1 MTSLGNLL
9 WIVGIGAV
17 FFLMM
22 RKGGGCCGG
31 GHDHGKDQGADKKEL
46 GNSSHTDD
54 KGQPRGGCCG

>member
-9 WIVGIGAV
+9 WVVGIGAV

-31 GHDHGKDQGADKKEL
+31 GHNDDGSNKKEL
-46 GNSSHTDD
+46 EGHNLGDD
-54 KGQPRGGCCG
+54 KNQPRGGCCG

>member
-31 GHDHGKDQGADKKEL
+31 GHNDDQEVRRKEL
-46 GNSSHTDD
+46 SGHNQSDANE
-54 KGQPRGGCCG
+54 KPRGGCCG